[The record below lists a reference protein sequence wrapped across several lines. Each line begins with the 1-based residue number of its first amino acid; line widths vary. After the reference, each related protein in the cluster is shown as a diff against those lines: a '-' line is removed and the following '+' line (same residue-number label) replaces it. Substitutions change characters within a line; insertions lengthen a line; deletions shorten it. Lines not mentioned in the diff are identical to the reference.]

1 MVDASH
7 IGQSFP
13 PYTIEVER
21 GKVREL
27 ALAIG
32 DENPIY
38 QSRQAAQAAGY
49 ADVPLYPTS
58 PTIFAFW
65 GVDYPQL
72 LEHWTSL
79 GIDAKR
85 VLHGA
90 EAFEYLCAGYFGY
103 PLPKMRVIDISTRT
117 YSCHL
122 HINQVARKF
131 LRRCFFPGFR
141 TDIQSSQHR
150 GGCGRSMVSLR
161 STG

>member
-38 QSRQAAQAAGY
+38 QSRQTAQAAGY

-65 GVDYPQL
+65 GVGYPQL
-72 LEHWTSL
+72 LEHWASL
-79 GIDAKR
+79 GIDANR

-90 EAFEYLCAGYFGY
+90 EAVEYLAPIAPGDTLTGIMTLTDAKTTKGQAGSSMDILTFEFRYTNQRGE
-103 PLPKMRVIDISTRT
+103 PALRLRKVVILPT
-117 YSCHL
+117 
-122 HINQVARKF
+122 
-131 LRRCFFPGFR
+131 
-141 TDIQSSQHR
+141 
-150 GGCGRSMVSLR
+150 
-161 STG
+161 

>member
-13 PYTIEVER
+13 PFTIEVER

-32 DENPIY
+32 DENPMY
-38 QSRQAAQAAGY
+38 QSRQAAQAVGY

-65 GVDYPQL
+65 GVGYPQL
-72 LEHWTSL
+72 LEHWASL
-79 GIDAKR
+79 GIDVNR

-90 EAFEYLCAGYFGY
+90 EAVEYLAPIAPGDSLTGIMTLTDAKTTKGQAGVSMDILTFEFRYTNQRGE
-103 PLPKMRVIDISTRT
+103 PALRLRKVVILPT
-117 YSCHL
+117 
-122 HINQVARKF
+122 
-131 LRRCFFPGFR
+131 
-141 TDIQSSQHR
+141 
-150 GGCGRSMVSLR
+150 
-161 STG
+161 

>member
-1 MVDASH
+1 MVEASH

-13 PYTIEVER
+13 PYTIEIER

-49 ADVPLYPTS
+49 AEVPLYPTF

-65 GVDYPQL
+65 GVGYPQL
-72 LEHWTSL
+72 LEHWASL
-79 GIDAKR
+79 GIDVTR

-90 EAFEYLCAGYFGY
+90 EAFEYLTPIAPGDTLTGIMTLMDAKTTRDQEGAAMDILTFEFRYSNQHGE
-103 PLPKMRVIDISTRT
+103 PVLRLRKVILVRT
-117 YSCHL
+117 
-122 HINQVARKF
+122 
-131 LRRCFFPGFR
+131 
-141 TDIQSSQHR
+141 
-150 GGCGRSMVSLR
+150 
-161 STG
+161 

>member
-13 PYTIEVER
+13 PFTIEVER

-32 DENPIY
+32 DENPMY
-38 QSRQAAQAAGY
+38 QSRQAAQAVGY

-65 GVDYPQL
+65 GVGYPQL
-72 LEHWTSL
+72 LEHWASL
-79 GIDAKR
+79 GIDVNR

-90 EAFEYLCAGYFGY
+90 EAVEYLAPIAPGDSLTGIMTLTDAKTTKGQAGVSMDILTFEFRYTNQRGE
-103 PLPKMRVIDISTRT
+103 PALRLRKVVIIPT
-117 YSCHL
+117 
-122 HINQVARKF
+122 
-131 LRRCFFPGFR
+131 
-141 TDIQSSQHR
+141 
-150 GGCGRSMVSLR
+150 
-161 STG
+161 

>member
-32 DENPIY
+32 DENAIY

-65 GVDYPQL
+65 GVGYPQL
-72 LEHWTSL
+72 LEHWASL
-79 GIDAKR
+79 GIDVNR

-90 EAFEYLCAGYFGY
+90 EAVEYLAPIAPGDTLTGIMTLTDAKTTKGQAGASMDILTFEFRYTNQRGESALRLRKVVI
-103 PLPKMRVIDISTRT
+103 LPT
-117 YSCHL
+117 
-122 HINQVARKF
+122 
-131 LRRCFFPGFR
+131 
-141 TDIQSSQHR
+141 
-150 GGCGRSMVSLR
+150 
-161 STG
+161 